1 MKLALQQA
9 MTCFV
14 CERNL
19 DHEKRR
25 NTLIEARLFGARP
38 FAVCPCC
45 GQRPTNDTASYR
57 RRARSRIHR
66 LVRMGCSRID
76 QEAKGATS
84 MTIWDAYR
92 CAARL
97 AQSHLVADA
106 RAAAIDSATARRA
119 RLSTPSVDWRSCGPR
134 AARVT
139 MDRGFAAAVARIEAR
154 DRMLFDP
161 FAAEEERKI
170 TAIFAKRRAARLQ

>member
-57 RRARSRIHR
+57 RRAR
-66 LVRMGCSRID
+66 
-76 QEAKGATS
+76 E
-84 MTIWDAYR
+84 Y
-92 CAARL
+92 L
-97 AQSHLVADA
+97 AGEPPPQRPGLKLY
-106 RAAAIDSATARRA
+106 ARRA
-119 RLSTPSVDWRSCGPR
+119 NG
-134 AARVT
+134 
-139 MDRGFAAAVARIEAR
+139 GFRWVYREAR
-154 DRMLFDP
+154 R
-161 FAAEEERKI
+161 
-170 TAIFAKRRAARLQ
+170 